1 MYRYFNLDIESLGI
15 IFVICGV
22 VCIILALTRKAYAP
36 LLSFICGILLL
47 LCGGLMWLS
56 SRLSILQWCLGHFG
70 TLAGGIAFASIDLV
84 NYYKRLKCTVPWQ
97 GEFLD
102 ISTYGVR
109 KKGLSYGA
117 AVFSYQVDGISY
129 QQSSLDK
136 RSWLTFLKS
145 PFLKKFTV
153 GDRYD
158 IYLNPNNPRNF
169 ALSRRPHF
177 DLFSF
182 FGWILLAFFFLS

>member
-1 MYRYFNLDIESLGI
+1 ML
-15 IFVICGV
+15 
-22 VCIILALTRKAYAP
+22 
-36 LLSFICGILLL
+36 
-47 LCGGLMWLS
+47 
-56 SRLSILQWCLGHFG
+56 
-70 TLAGGIAFASIDLV
+70 FASIDLV

-129 QQSSLDK
+129 QQASLDK

-145 PFLKKFTV
+145 PFLNK
-153 GDRYD
+153 
-158 IYLNPNNPRNF
+158 IY
-169 ALSRRPHF
+169 S
-177 DLFSF
+177 
-182 FGWILLAFFFLS
+182 G